1 MINYTF
7 FSRDFNGGFSMDLSF
22 LKVLSNMTEFPIPSR
37 IPDVGGLGLAYQ
49 RYLGKEV
56 DMI

>member
-1 MINYTF
+1 
-7 FSRDFNGGFSMDLSF
+7 MDLSF
-22 LKVLSNMTEFPIPSR
+22 LKVLSNMREFPIPSR

-49 RYLGKEV
+49 GYLGKEV